1 VIDTSGLIDGTGYE
15 IIQHCVDIF
24 NVNVIIVLGHERLY
38 SDMARL
44 YKERSGIDVVKLSKS
59 GGVSK

>member
-1 VIDTSGLIDGTGYE
+1 MVFRDFILTLSNCI
-15 IIQHCVDIF
+15 
-24 NVNVIIVLGHERLY
+24 VNIIIVLGHERLY

-44 YKERSGIDVVKLSKS
+44 YKERSGIDVMKLSKS